1 MIRAGLLLLLALLH
15 PLAVLAQPA
24 PPPWGTDGRDV
35 FMLVEAGGHR
45 LSLFDAERRTV
56 LQRMDSEHALQ
67 GAPRFAPDG
76 RHAFF
81 ATAGGRVVK
90 LDLWPLRV
98 AAWLSAIHARRCAS
112 PAKSPMVS
120 AAAPSRWRGWG
131 RSCSR
136 HSSWCPSPTSPS
148 A

>member
-35 FMLVEAGGHR
+35 FMLVEASGHR

-56 LQRMDSEHALQ
+56 LQRLDSEHALQ

-98 AAWLSAIHARRCAS
+98 AAQVQVGTALQAIALSSDGRWLLAGN
-112 PAKSPMVS
+112 
-120 AAAPSRWRGWG
+120 AAPR
-131 RSCSR
+131 
-136 HSSWCPSPTSPS
+136 T
-148 A
+148 AVLLDA